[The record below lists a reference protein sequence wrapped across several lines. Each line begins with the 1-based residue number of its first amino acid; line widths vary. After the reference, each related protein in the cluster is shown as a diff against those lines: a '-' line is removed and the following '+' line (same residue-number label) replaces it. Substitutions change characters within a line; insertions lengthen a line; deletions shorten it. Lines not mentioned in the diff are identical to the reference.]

1 MALSQLEQ
9 FAKGIKDVKPV
20 SQNFYVSTSPGYGE
34 IPQVL
39 SGEVYGMKKLTPEQA
54 KQEFQKFVPLDG
66 SKQANANA
74 SLYQSRFKG
83 IKEGESVF
91 DWINR
96 TKPNYSD
103 PNFADFGQ
111 VTELLQDPKA
121 PSKNYVYLNGTLF
134 DANKAKE
141 ITNMTP
147 EQLVKMAESEKK
159 TLSKMQGEQA
169 TEAARQADIKSYQ
182 DAGKPVPQELLVPG
196 QGPDNGKDGFQVGS
210 NMEQTQPG
218 LSDFTSKDPVVIQKL
233 KDMGAITADNAAYTA
248 KPTSSKMIGGI
259 DVSGFSADQ
268 QKALE
273 DLYNNTK
280 TDVSAVSNPVP
291 LSNEKILEKLLQPS
305 TTDFL
310 GQAKGEYA
318 PYYTQQKEQY
328 AKDFEEALK
337 FETEQRKQAQVQEQ
351 LEKQI
356 ALENQAA
363 QSAEGGLAFS
373 GIRQKAEQRIKDQA
387 QNIATSSRRAFEYQS
402 GARGRQAEGVLGSEY
417 LKGLTLP
424 AIGGAS
430 VFTPQGGVTGSLQRE
445 QMTAE
450 QVRSAELAKQE
461 RLRNVAAIPGI
472 DQKSLLSLASNF

>member
-1 MALSQLEQ
+1 MKPIPLAWFSVSSSPTEPPQLLPDYQMDGNSGFERVSQEQAVQKLKGLKSNYTFAPDKPAGQSLFDFYLS
-9 FAKGIKDVKPV
+9 KPDSDETKQMLKSGNAT
-20 SQNFYVSTSPGYGE
+20 SQNF
-34 IPQVL
+34 VL
-39 SGEVYGMKKLTPEQA
+39 LNGIFS
-54 KQEFQKFVPLDG
+54 
-66 SKQANANA
+66 NAN
-74 SLYQSRFKG
+74 
-83 IKEGESVF
+83 
-91 DWINR
+91 
-96 TKPNYSD
+96 
-103 PNFADFGQ
+103 
-111 VTELLQDPKA
+111 
-121 PSKNYVYLNGTLF
+121 
-134 DANKAKE
+134 DAAKMV
-141 ITNMTP
+141 NATP
-147 EQLVKMAESEKK
+147 EQLK
-159 TLSKMQGEQA
+159 TDLATMGKIQSEQA
-169 TEAARQADIKSYQ
+169 TESKRQADIKSYQ
-182 DAGKPVPQELLVPG
+182 DAGKPVPQELLAPG
-196 QGPDNGKDGFQVGS
+196 QGADNGKDGFQVGNADQGVIS
-210 NMEQTQPG
+210 KTPSAQTAPATS
-218 LSDFTSKDPVVIQKL
+218 LPDFTTQDPVVIQKL
-233 KDMGAITADNAAYTA
+233 KDMGAITADNAVYAA
-248 KPTSSKMIGGI
+248 KPTSKKTIGGI
-259 DVSGFSADQ
+259 DVSGFTADQ

-280 TDVSAVSNPVP
+280 TDVAAVSNPVP

-402 GARGRQAEGVLGSEY
+402 GARGRQAENVLGSEY

-450 QVRSAELAKQE
+450 QTRSAELAKQE